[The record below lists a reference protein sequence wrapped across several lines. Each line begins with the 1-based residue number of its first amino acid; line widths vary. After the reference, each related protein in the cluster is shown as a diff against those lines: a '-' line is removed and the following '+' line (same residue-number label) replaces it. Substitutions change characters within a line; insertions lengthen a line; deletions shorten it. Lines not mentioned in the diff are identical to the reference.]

1 MTTLS
6 IEPIHRWPPGCRVT
20 RRGPLTTIALAAEF
34 DVTDTAG
41 LDRTAALTIDLPG
54 LDMLV
59 IDLCDLE
66 GVGPGMVPWLLRVDA
81 WARRAGAALVVL
93 AEPGPMLDALQGTP
107 LRTLRGSASVV

>member
-6 IEPIHRWPPGCRVT
+6 IDPIHRWPTGCKVT
-20 RRGPLTTIALAAEF
+20 RHGPLTTIALDADF

-59 IDLCDLE
+59 VDLCDVTTAGFGL
-66 GVGPGMVPWLLRVDA
+66 VPWLMRVDA

-93 AEPGPMLDALQGTP
+93 AEPGPVLDALRETP